1 MSYTFL
7 QEQGEESSVECF
19 SDIEQF
25 VRLKLNLTA
34 EKCSCNDNET
44 ESYRGSQSGMM
55 CEPLTENRG
64 GELQMLCAAGSP
76 ARTSVVPEVEKE
88 SKEKSPAF
96 GEKWHGLL
104 ARYDRDMHSLRTVQ
118 CSLFEDLTECYV
130 ILPRWGILRDGGLW
144 EQPTWGRLTNEIES
158 GLWPT
163 PSANKQTRS
172 GKLVNADGTQWDGIS
187 KPHSAKTGKPVQT
200 ALLDKVTMWPTPT
213 VCGNYNRKGAS
224 ATSNDGLATA
234 VKKWPTSTAQDAKNN
249 GAPSQLER
257 NTKPLNAEV
266 GGPLNPPWVEWL
278 MGWPLGWTDCA
289 ASAMDKFLLWR
300 QAHGEF

>member
-34 EKCSCNDNET
+34 EKSSCNDNET
-44 ESYRGSQSGMM
+44 ESCRGSQSGMM
-55 CEPLTENRG
+55 CEPLTESRG
-64 GELQMLCAAGSP
+64 GELQTLCAVDSP

-172 GKLVNADGTQWDGIS
+172 GKLVNADGTPWDGIS

-200 ALLDKVTMWPTPT
+200 ALLDKVTMWPTP
-213 VCGNYNRKGAS
+213 
-224 ATSNDGLATA
+224 
-234 VKKWPTSTAQDAKNN
+234 TAQDAKNN

-289 ASAMDKFLLWR
+289 ALAMDKFLLWR